1 MGGVM
6 VYDISNSNAPSFVQY
21 LNNRNINVAPN
32 AAAVAAGSDLGA
44 EGLTFVTAADSPDNM
59 PRLIVGN
66 EVSGTTTVYR
76 VDVTPLR

>member
-1 MGGVM
+1 
-6 VYDISNSNAPSFVQY
+6 VQY

-59 PRLIVGN
+59 HRLIVGN